1 MRKKHDEEIQS
12 SDIIYNKEGRAK
24 KRSDGFLGKLRKWWM
39 VPLYLVLMVV
49 VILFIKSGD
58 EDDPYKASYGESMD
72 EVIVGDAAYKIIS
85 SNEDEE
91 YIGSYVSSRL
101 NAVSGDKIASLRSYL
116 LYVSVFFSVEGDEN
130 LDYVMDGKKNIYV
143 REDKYDEIKDYYNNE
158 ENITE
163 YKMTSKKKDLETM
176 NTISTDEMEM
186 LRTLDGEEK
195 IFDEI
200 LLTEDF
206 ETRREIYG
214 FYSDGICYKAE
225 MELFKYKDV
234 IYKTTWFVDGN
245 DNEGTTVIKGIA
257 LPDEYQE
264 RFNGIWN

>member
-1 MRKKHDEEIQS
+1 MRKKQDEEIQS
-12 SDIIYNKEGRAK
+12 SDIVYNKEGRAR
-24 KRSDGFLGKLRKWWM
+24 KRTDGFLGKLRKWWM
-39 VPLYLVLMVV
+39 LPLYLILVVV

-58 EDDPYKASYGESMD
+58 EDDPYKARYGESVD
-72 EVIVGDAAYKIIS
+72 EVIVGEVSYRIIS
-85 SNEDEE
+85 STEDEE

-116 LYVSVFFSVEGDEN
+116 LYVSVFFSVEGDDN
-130 LDYVMDGKKNIYV
+130 LDYVIDGKKNLYI
-143 REDKYDEIKDYYNNE
+143 REDKYETIVNYYNNE
-158 ENITE
+158 DNITE

-176 NTISTDEMEM
+176 NPIRMEEIEM
-186 LRTLDGEEK
+186 LRELDGEEK

-214 FYSDGICYKAE
+214 FYDNGICYKAE

-245 DNEGTTVIKGIA
+245 DNEGTTVIKGVA
-257 LPDEYQE
+257 LPEEYQE
-264 RFNGIWN
+264 RFKEIWD